1 MEANTQAPVDQ
12 NYDDEIDLRELFAV
26 LWAGKI
32 LILVCVLVSAL
43 VSVSVALYLPN
54 KYTAEAVLAPRSS
67 GGGGGLAQL
76 ASQYGGL
83 ASLAG
88 IDIGGLGEGD
98 STAVARE
105 MLKTREFF
113 GAYLY
118 DEVLLNLMAAES
130 WDRAANAVAI
140 DDALFDVQSQTWV
153 REAES
158 GRQVKPSVQEA
169 HEAFVEEFLSVSE
182 DKQTGFVTVAVT
194 HLSPSVARDWV
205 NLLIKGIN
213 EAVRARDVREAE
225 NSIEFL
231 NEQRMKTNLVSLT
244 EVFSELI
251 EEQTKTVMLANASDE
266 YVFQVIEPPV
276 APELKSEPRRALI
289 CVLGTMLGGMLGLV
303 LVLIRH
309 YASKPEGAP

>member
-1 MEANTQAPVDQ
+1 MEANAQAPVDQ
-12 NYDDEIDLRELFAV
+12 NYDDEIDLRELFTV
-26 LWAGKI
+26 LWAGKVQ
-32 LILVCVLVSAL
+32 ILVCVLVSAL

-54 KYTAEAVLAPRSS
+54 KYTAEAVLAPRST

-88 IDIGGLGEGD
+88 INIGGLSEGD
-98 STAVARE
+98 SADVARE

-113 GAYLY
+113 SAYLY
-118 DEVLLNLMAAES
+118 DSVLVELMAAES
-130 WDRAANAVAI
+130 WDRDTDSVTI
-140 DDALFDVQSQTWV
+140 DDTLFDVQSKMWI
-153 REAES
+153 REEDPPF
-158 GRQVKPSVQEA
+158 QVKPSAQEA
-169 HEAFVEEFLSVSE
+169 HEAFLEEFLSVSE

-194 HLSPSVARDWV
+194 HLSPSVAKDWV
-205 NLLIKGIN
+205 DLLIKGIN

-231 NEQRMKTNLVSLT
+231 NEQRLKTNLVSLT

-276 APELKSEPRRALI
+276 VPERKSEPSRALI
-289 CVLGTMLGGMLGLV
+289 CVFGTMLGGMLGLV

-309 YASKPEGAP
+309 YASKPERAA

>member
-1 MEANTQAPVDQ
+1 MEANAQTPVDQ
-12 NYDDEIDLRELFAV
+12 TYDDEIDLRELFTV

-32 LILVCVLVSAL
+32 QILVCVLVAAL
-43 VSVSVALYLPN
+43 VSVSVALDQPN

-76 ASQYGGL
+76 ASQYSGL

-88 IDIGGLGEGD
+88 INIGGVGD
-98 STAVARE
+98 GNPAAVATE

-113 GAYLY
+113 SEYLY
-118 DEVLLNLMAAES
+118 DSVLVDLMAAQGWNS
-130 WDRAANAVAI
+130 GADTVVI
-140 DDALFDVQSQTWV
+140 DDTLFDVQSQMWI
-153 REAES
+153 REVEPPF
-158 GRQVKPSVQEA
+158 QVKPSAQEA

-276 APELKSEPRRALI
+276 APELKSEPSRALI

-303 LVLIRH
+303 LVLIRQ
-309 YASKPEGAP
+309 YASKPEGAA

>member
-1 MEANTQAPVDQ
+1 METNAQAPADQ

-32 LILVCVLVSAL
+32 QILVCVLVSAL

-130 WDRAANAVAI
+130 WDRDANAVAI

-158 GRQVKPSVQEA
+158 GRKVKPSVQEA

-276 APELKSEPRRALI
+276 APELKSEPSRALI
-289 CVLGTMLGGMLGLV
+289 CVLGTMLGGMLGLL

-309 YASKPEGAP
+309 YASKPEGAA

>member
-1 MEANTQAPVDQ
+1 MEANAQNPVDH
-12 NYDDEIDLRELFAV
+12 NYDDEIDLRELFTV
-26 LWAGKI
+26 LRAGKI
-32 LILVCVLVSAL
+32 QILVCVLAAAL

-54 KYTAEAVLAPRSS
+54 KHTAEAVLAPRSS

-88 IDIGGLGEGD
+88 INIGGIGD
-98 STAVARE
+98 GNPAAVATE

-113 GAYLY
+113 SEYLY
-118 DEVLLNLMAAES
+118 DSVLVDLMAAGS
-130 WDRAANAVAI
+130 WDRDTDSVAI
-140 DDALFDVQSQTWV
+140 DGTLFDVQSQTWI
-153 REAES
+153 REEDPPF
-158 GRQVKPSVQEA
+158 QVKPSAQEA
-169 HEAFVEEFLSVSE
+169 HEAFVEGFLTVSE
-182 DKQTGFVTVAVT
+182 DKQSGFVTVAIT

-205 NLLIKGIN
+205 NLLVEGIN

-231 NEQRMKTNLVSLT
+231 NEQRLKTNLVSLT

-276 APELKSEPRRALI
+276 APELKSEPSRALI
-289 CVLGTMLGGMLGLV
+289 CVLGTMLGGILGLL

-309 YASKPEGAP
+309 YTSKPEGAA

>member
-1 MEANTQAPVDQ
+1 MEANAQTPVDQ
-12 NYDDEIDLRELFAV
+12 TYDDEIDLRELFTV

-32 LILVCVLVSAL
+32 QILVCVLVSAL

-76 ASQYGGL
+76 ASQYSGL

-88 IDIGGLGEGD
+88 INIGGVGD
-98 STAVARE
+98 GNPAAVATE

-113 GAYLY
+113 SEYLY
-118 DEVLLNLMAAES
+118 DSVLVDLMAAQGWNS
-130 WDRAANAVAI
+130 GADTVVI
-140 DDALFDVQSQTWV
+140 DDTLFDAQSQTWV
-153 REAES
+153 REVAPPY
-158 GRQVKPSVQEA
+158 QKKPSAQEA
-169 HEAFVEEFLSVSE
+169 HGAFVNGFLSVSE

-205 NLLIKGIN
+205 DLLIKGIN

-231 NEQRMKTNLVSLT
+231 NEQRLKTNLVSLT

-276 APELKSEPRRALI
+276 APELKSEPSRALI
-289 CVLGTMLGGMLGLV
+289 CVLGTMLGGMLGLL

-309 YASKPEGAP
+309 YASKPEGAA

>member
-1 MEANTQAPVDQ
+1 METNPQAPVTQD
-12 NYDDEIDLRELFAV
+12 YDDEIDLRELFAV
-26 LWAGKI
+26 LWAGKNQI
-32 LILVCVLVSAL
+32 AACVLVAAL
-43 VSVSVALYLPN
+43 ISVGVALSLPN

-88 IDIGGLGEGD
+88 INIGGLGESD
-98 STAVARE
+98 SAAVARE

-118 DEVLLNLMAAES
+118 ESVLVNLMAAES
-130 WDRAANAVAI
+130 WDRATNAVI
-140 DDALFDVQSQTWV
+140 VDDTIFDVRSGSWV
-153 REAES
+153 RDVDP
-158 GRQVKPSVQEA
+158 GRQAKPSVQEA
-169 HEAFVEEFLSVSE
+169 HRAFVEEFLGVSE
-182 DKQTGFVTVAVT
+182 DKQTGLVTVSVT

-213 EAVRARDVREAE
+213 EAVRDRDVSEAE

-231 NEQRMKTNLVSLT
+231 NEQRLKTNLVSLT

-251 EEQTKTVMLANASDE
+251 EEQTKIVMLANASDE
-266 YVFQVIEPPV
+266 YVFQVLEPPV
-276 APELKSEPRRALI
+276 APELKSEPSRALI
-289 CVLGTMLGGMLGLV
+289 CVLGTMLGGMLGLI
-303 LVLIRH
+303 LVLTRH
-309 YASKPEGAP
+309 YALASKAAG

>member
-1 MEANTQAPVDQ
+1 METNAPVATPQD
-12 NYDDEIDLRELFAV
+12 YDDEIDLRELFSV
-26 LWAGKI
+26 LWEGKI
-32 LILVCVLVSAL
+32 QIIAVVLVSAL
-43 VSVSVALYLPN
+43 ISVSIALYLPN

-88 IDIGGLGEGD
+88 INIGGLGDGNPA
-98 STAVARE
+98 AVATQ
-105 MLKTREFF
+105 MLRTRDFF

-118 DEVLLNLMAAES
+118 EAVLVDLMAAKS
-130 WDRAANAVAI
+130 WDLATDTLAI
-140 DDALFDVQSQTWV
+140 DDTIFDVQSRKWI
-153 REAES
+153 REAGP

-169 HEAFVEEFLSVSE
+169 HEAFVGGFLSVSE
-182 DKQTGFVTVAVT
+182 DKQTGFVTVSVT
-194 HLSPSVARDWV
+194 HLSPSIAKDWV

-231 NEQRMKTNLVSLT
+231 NEQRLKTNLVSLT

-276 APELKSEPRRALI
+276 APELKSEPSRALI
-289 CVLGTMLGGMLGLV
+289 CVLGTMLGGMLGVV

-309 YASKPEGAP
+309 YALKPQEAE